1 MANHRSALKRIRQNE
16 KKSVRNKDRISRIKT
31 FIKKF
36 ISSLGTESSVSEFY
50 KAQSEIQKG
59 VSKGV
64 LHKNA
69 ANRKVSRLNKLLKAS
84 ETKH

>member
-1 MANHRSALKRIRQNE
+1 MANHKSAIKRIRQT
-16 KKSVRNKDRISRIKT
+16 STRTQRNTDRISRIKT

-36 ISSLGTESSVSEFY
+36 IVSLGTPEAASAFSS
-50 KAQSEIQKG
+50 AQSEIHKG

-69 ANRKVSRLNKLLKAS
+69 ASRKVARLNKLLKKSA
-84 ETKH
+84 